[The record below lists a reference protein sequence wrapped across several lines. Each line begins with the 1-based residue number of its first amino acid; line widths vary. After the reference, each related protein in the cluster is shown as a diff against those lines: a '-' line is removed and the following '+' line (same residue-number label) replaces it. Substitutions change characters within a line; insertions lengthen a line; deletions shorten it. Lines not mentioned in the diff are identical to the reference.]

1 MQYCIWGGGLVTVG
15 TVCRV
20 EVCFRVFYCLKVIQ
34 KILGSMPSSICH
46 ISCFY
51 LEGEMFSDFCVI
63 FCIFVWLNI
72 KFTKIQK
79 IVWLHTSFVSMVLGS
94 TCAKLNASMLNGK
107 YSMNFFRVICLV
119 YLWLNIKFTKIQKSF
134 RWISG
139 IVSIVQGSTSAKFRA
154 FILNG
159 KITNEFFVLF
169 L

>member
-1 MQYCIWGGGLVTVG
+1 MQYCIWGGALVTVG
-15 TVCRV
+15 TVRLV
-20 EVCFRVFYCLKVIQ
+20 EVCFCVFYCLKVIQ
-34 KILGSMPSSICH
+34 KILGSITICH

-51 LEGEMFSDFCVI
+51 LEVEMFSDFCVI

-134 RWISG
+134 RWISRF
-139 IVSIVQGSTSAKFRA
+139 VSVVKGSICAKLRA

-159 KITNEFFVLF
+159 K
-169 L
+169 